1 MTEVSDHVNLTKL
14 MHILITW
21 HERRL
26 ISKLYMDQNA
36 ELKLDQ
42 RETRSVNIGRKLDN
56 DAICHQVYSIC
67 TVNTLQRKLL
77 KGLENSK

>member
-1 MTEVSDHVNLTKL
+1 MHLLHKMTEVSDHVNLTKL

-42 RETRSVNIGRKLDN
+42 RETRSVNIGREVR
-56 DAICHQVYSIC
+56 Q
-67 TVNTLQRKLL
+67 
-77 KGLENSK
+77 